1 MRILVEDKW
10 DTWICEGEKAALD
23 LVTQRLEQVFWYE
36 NWDEGDPK
44 TQYKDRAEEI
54 VKAQDEDKA
63 WKFLQE
69 RDEFEYEQVI
79 EI

>member
-44 TQYKDRAEEI
+44 TQYKDRAEKLLKLKMKI
-54 VKAQDEDKA
+54 KHGSFFKNAMNSNMNK
-63 WKFLQE
+63 
-69 RDEFEYEQVI
+69 
-79 EI
+79 